1 MSRCWIALGG
11 NQGSVSE
18 TFRRAAE
25 LLRQTP
31 GITVTQLSQL
41 YTTAPVG
48 ADAGG
53 EFLNAAAE
61 LQSTLSPFELLARL
75 HEVES
80 QLGRARTVHW
90 GPRTLDLDLLLYADQ
105 QVSTPTL
112 TVPHPHLWYRRFV
125 LDPLVEIAP
134 DVVHCGH
141 ALTIAQLRERLLLRP
156 LNCALLGGACELRNE
171 LRLRLA
177 AEYPQTMWEI
187 AHPAAA
193 WLAFCLNGAPQIEGL
208 PAANR
213 IDVMAFPTVPEQS
226 IRNVLAAALGSV
238 RRL

>member
-25 LLRQTP
+25 LLHRTP
-31 GITVTQLSQL
+31 GITVTQVSQL

-61 LQSTLSPFELLARL
+61 LQSTLSPFDLLVRL
-75 HEVES
+75 QDVET
-80 QLGRARTVHW
+80 QLGRTRTVHW

-105 QVSTPTL
+105 KVSTPTL

-141 ALTIAQLRERLLLRP
+141 GLPIAQLRERLLSRP
-156 LNCALLGGACELRNE
+156 LNCVLLGGGCDLRNE
-171 LRLRLA
+171 LQTRLA
-177 AEYPQTMWEI
+177 GEYPQTVWEI
-187 AHPAAA
+187 VHPAAA
-193 WLAFCLNGAPQIEGL
+193 WLAFCLDGAPQIAGL

-213 IDVMAFPTVPEQS
+213 IDLQAFPTAPERS
-226 IRNVLAAALGSV
+226 IRDVLAAALGSV